1 MTAIHPGIMVRTV
14 LVTGGAKRIG
24 REICIRMAQ
33 EGFNVVVHHR
43 NSDAEAQE
51 LVKQIHSIGTKAI
64 AAKIDLSKY
73 GSAFELIEDCNGK
86 IGIITDL
93 VNNASVF
100 KYDQISTL
108 EEQTWDEH
116 MAVNARS
123 QTMLIRKL
131 AEILPDDQQGSV
143 VNILDQ
149 KIASPNPD
157 YLSYTASRFAMLG
170 VTESLARGL
179 APHIRVNAIS
189 PGHTLPSLEQTKL
202 GFEKAQSQS
211 PLGFGPEPNDIADAV
226 TFLMHAK
233 SITGQVLFVDSGER
247 FLSRERDVVFET
259 EG

>member
-1 MTAIHPGIMVRTV
+1 
-14 LVTGGAKRIG
+14 
-24 REICIRMAQ
+24 
-33 EGFNVVVHHR
+33 
-43 NSDAEAQE
+43 
-51 LVKQIHSIGTKAI
+51 
-64 AAKIDLSKY
+64 
-73 GSAFELIEDCNGK
+73 
-86 IGIITDL
+86 
-93 VNNASVF
+93 
-100 KYDQISTL
+100 
-108 EEQTWDEH
+108 
-116 MAVNARS
+116 MAVDARS
-123 QTMLIRKL
+123 QAMLIRKL